1 MIIFLETN
9 LGGYAMTLKDKRIEW
24 KIHCGAWKESRQSIA
39 EWCRGKEIKKLI
51 RCIVGCNDSVN
62 TAVLI

>member
-1 MIIFLETN
+1 
-9 LGGYAMTLKDKRIEW
+9 MTLKDKRIEW